1 MTIAQDTIKKNQ
13 SLEDRLGAIK
23 ARIAV
28 LQKQADRVEWMMR
41 LIPLIQSCVCK
52 EYGLSSFAGLA
63 SAKYATA
70 VEAKRVAVVLF
81 QKHTDLSYPEIAT
94 IMGLR
99 RTNHASVHGQHKAG
113 LDRPEVLAAV
123 AGIEEKIGLQTAA
136 HGGYDSPSLAGTG
149 PIEGPTCESQPAFSR

>member
-13 SLEDRLGAIK
+13 SLEDRLAATN

-28 LQKQADRVEWMMR
+28 LQKQAARVEWMMR

-52 EYGLSSFAGLA
+52 EYGLNSFAGLS
-63 SAKYATA
+63 SAKFATA

-113 LDRPEVLAAV
+113 LDHPAVLAAV
-123 AGIEEKIGLQTAA
+123 ARIEERLGL
-136 HGGYDSPSLAGTG
+136 
-149 PIEGPTCESQPAFSR
+149 